1 MIGFTLFAPAAIMF
15 LLALQYGGS
24 TDPWNSATIIGLF
37 VGAGVTFIIFML
49 WEYRVGDKAMIPY
62 SIFTIRT
69 VWTSCVTYGFL
80 ASLLICGS
88 YYLPIYFQAIK
99 NASPMISGVDI
110 LPSIISQMISAILSG
125 QLCMYESCSK
135 CVQPLTSPYSG
146 KNRLLFAIERPWCF
160 SGRYRQRTDIFND
173 NQHRKMDRISNCSR
187 RRSRHWF
194 TDGLFM
200 ILHSQISFEQ
210 D

>member
-49 WEYRVGDKAMIPY
+49 WEYRVGDNAMIPY

-69 VWTSCVTYGFL
+69 VWASCVTYGFL
-80 ASLLICGS
+80 AALLLCGS

-125 QLCMYESCSK
+125 QLCMYKPGSK
-135 CVQPLTSPYSG
+135 CAQPLTSRYSG
-146 KNRLLFAIERPWCF
+146 KNRLLFAIDRPWCF
-160 SGRYRQRTDIFND
+160 SGRCRQRADFDLFND
-173 NQHRKMDRISNCSR
+173 NQHRKMDRISNYSGC
-187 RRSRHWF
+187 RSRHWI

-200 ILHSQISFEQ
+200 IPH
-210 D
+210 